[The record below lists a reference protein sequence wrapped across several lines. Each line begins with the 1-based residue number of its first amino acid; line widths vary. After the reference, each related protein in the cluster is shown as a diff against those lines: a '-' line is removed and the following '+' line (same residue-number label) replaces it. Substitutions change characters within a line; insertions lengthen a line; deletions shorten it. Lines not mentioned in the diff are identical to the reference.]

1 MSIRVVAFYLCLICA
16 ENVTRA
22 QSDVVT
28 DGERH
33 LAINEPDKFAWLLF
47 ERINQ
52 AIPGDANGRVLW
64 ESWALADDV
73 FADPNNAPVWAGPA
87 APLRA
92 TSDFDTEPL
101 QQKIRRLQMQREVPG
116 LQSQFSLPHALAEAN
131 ETRLNH
137 DTFDFVVANELY
149 NIEGQE
155 KFFDTNK
162 QIEFPLDAKE
172 IKAQWRKIEPANA
185 AKFHTAR
192 TTNPDGS
199 TQLWGLTSLHITT
212 KDLPNWFWCTFEH
225 KDNPGREAVIPDRDS
240 HGLPMSLK
248 ETRWENYVLRGSQTD
263 FVTSIGQTTLLAS
276 SQIEAGFQDSSSCI
290 TCHARASI
298 GERPLGQSPPDN
310 RLSVFEGANGSV
322 GIPKP
327 EWFIDT
333 STQPPTRR
341 YTQTDFVWSLFR
353 ASRKSAVPSPG
364 PAAVAGAP
372 MTSPTNVAVR
382 LEKVKQFPG
391 KPGAGAE
398 LSQVQPLIRSDEA
411 RGRFRVNGRGLT
423 VAVFDTGLRTSH
435 IDFTGRVVAQ
445 RNFTDD
451 NGGDD
456 NNANDGDGH
465 GTNVT
470 GIIASDGVHR
480 GIAPEAKVIPVKV
493 LPNTGGG
500 SFTMI
505 RDGLQW
511 VFDNRIA
518 HNITVVNMS
527 LGDGGNYTS
536 DNFTGDEIRAL
547 IQKLRGV
554 NIPVV
559 VAAGNDFFSHSSQQG
574 MGYPGIFRETVSVG
588 AVFDANE
595 GGFTYGS
602 GAACISSDA
611 DQITPFSQRLHTSV
625 SAALRT
631 DIFAPGAPVT
641 SSGILDDRG
650 ESIQHGTS
658 QASPVTSGVIL
669 LVQQFCLRERG
680 KLPTVDEVEEFLRRG
695 AVKVT
700 DNAGDSDNVT
710 NTGETFLRIDAVGA
724 IEAVQNQIE
733 RDRFDGNQ

>member
-1 MSIRVVAFYLCLICA
+1 MSIRVIAFYVCVIYA
-16 ENVTRA
+16 ANVTHA
-22 QSDVVT
+22 QSDAVT
-28 DGERH
+28 DEERH

-52 AIPGDANGRVLW
+52 PIPGDAGGRVLW
-64 ESWALADDV
+64 ETWALADGV

-101 QQKIRRLQMQREVPG
+101 QQKLRRLQMQREAPG
-116 LQSQFSLPHALAEAN
+116 LRSQFSLPHALSGAN
-131 ETRLNH
+131 ETRLNR
-137 DTFDFVVANELY
+137 DTFDFVVANDLY
-149 NIEGQE
+149 NVEGQE
-155 KFFDTNK
+155 TFFDTNTP
-162 QIEFPLDAKE
+162 IDFPLDAKE

-185 AKFHTAR
+185 SKFHTAK

-199 TQLWGLTSLHITT
+199 AQVWGLTSLHITT

-240 HGLPMSLK
+240 HGLPPSLMGTK
-248 ETRWENYVLRGSQTD
+248 WENYVLRGSQTD

-298 GERPLGQSPPDN
+298 GERSLGQSPPAN
-310 RLSVFEGANGSV
+310 RLSVFEGASGSV

-333 STQPPTRR
+333 STQPATHR

-353 ASRKSAVPSPG
+353 ARRKSVSPPPG
-364 PAAVAGAP
+364 PGAVAGAP
-372 MTSPTNVAVR
+372 LTSPTKVAVR
-382 LEKVKQFPG
+382 REKVKQFKG
-391 KPGAGAE
+391 KPAGGAE
-398 LSQVQPLIRSDEA
+398 LAQVQPLIRSDVA
-411 RGRFRVNGRGLT
+411 RARFRVTGKGLT

-435 IDFTGRVVAQ
+435 VDFAGRVAAQ
-445 RNFTDD
+445 KNFTND
-451 NGGDD
+451 NGGDT

-470 GIIASDGVHR
+470 GIIASDDVHQ

-493 LPNTGGG
+493 LPDTGSG
-500 SFTMI
+500 SFTMV

-511 VFDNRIA
+511 VFDNRTT

-536 DNFTGDEIRAL
+536 DNFVDDEVRAL

-595 GGFTYGS
+595 GGFTYGG
-602 GAACISSDA
+602 GAACTSSDA
-611 DQITPFSQRLHTSV
+611 DQITPFSQRMHTSV
-625 SAALRT
+625 NVALRT

-658 QASPVTSGVIL
+658 QASPVTAGVIL
-669 LVQQFCLRERG
+669 LLQQFCLRERG

-695 AVKVT
+695 AVKVR
-700 DNAGDSDNVT
+700 DDAGDADNVT
-710 NTGETFLRIDAVGA
+710 NTDETFLRIDAVGA
-724 IEAVQNQIE
+724 LEAVVNQIE
-733 RDRFDGNQ
+733 RDRFDGNL

>member
-1 MSIRVVAFYLCLICA
+1 MSFRIVAFCLS
-16 ENVTRA
+16 VTSIVTVANA
-22 QSDVVT
+22 QSDAVT
-28 DGERH
+28 DEERH
-33 LAINEPDKFAWLLF
+33 LAINEPDRFAWLLF
-47 ERINQ
+47 ERINKDV
-52 AIPGDANGRVLW
+52 PGDANGRVLW
-64 ESWALADDV
+64 ETWALADNV

-101 QQKIRRLQMQREVPG
+101 QQKLRRMQMQKEFPG
-116 LQSQFSLPHALAEAN
+116 LRPQFSLPHALSGAN
-131 ETRLNH
+131 ETRLNR

-149 NIEGQE
+149 NVEGQE
-155 KFFDTNK
+155 SFFDTNTK
-162 QIEFPLDAKE
+162 IDFPVNAKE

-185 AKFHTAR
+185 AKFHAAT

-225 KDNPGREAVIPDRDS
+225 ADNPGREAVIADRDS
-240 HGLPMSLK
+240 HGLPPSLMGTK
-248 ETRWENYVLRGSQTD
+248 WANYVLRGSQTD
-263 FVTSIGQTTLLAS
+263 FVTAIGQTTLLAS

-298 GERPLGQSPPDN
+298 GERPLGSSPPAN
-310 RLSVFEGANGSV
+310 RLSVFEGINGSV

-333 STQPPTRR
+333 ATQPPTRR

-353 ASRKSAVPSPG
+353 AGRKLVASVPG
-364 PAAVAGAP
+364 PAAAVGVP
-372 MTSPTNVAVR
+372 LTSPAQVALR
-382 LEKVKQFPG
+382 REKVMQFPG
-391 KPGAGAE
+391 KPVGGPE
-398 LSQVQPLIRSDEA
+398 LVQVQPLIRADIA
-411 RGRFRVNGRGLT
+411 RPRFRVTGKGLT

-435 IDFTGRVVAQ
+435 VDFAGRVAAQ
-445 RNFTDD
+445 KNFTND
-451 NGGDD
+451 NGGDKD
-456 NNANDGDGH
+456 DADDGDGH
-465 GTNVT
+465 GTNVA
-470 GIIASDGVHR
+470 GIIASDDVHH

-493 LPNTGGG
+493 LPNSGSG
-500 SFTMI
+500 SFTMV

-511 VFDNRIA
+511 VFDNHTI

-536 DNFTGDEIRAL
+536 DNFVGDEIREL
-547 IQKLRGV
+547 IQKLRAV

-559 VAAGNDFFSHSSQQG
+559 VSAGNDFFSHSSQQG

-602 GAACISSDA
+602 GAACTSSDA
-611 DQITPFSQRLHTSV
+611 DQITPFSQRLHSSV
-625 SAALRT
+625 STALRT

-658 QASPVTSGVIL
+658 QAAPVTTGVIL
-669 LVQQFCLRERG
+669 LLQEFCLRERD
-680 KLPTVDEVEEFLRRG
+680 KLPTVDEVEAFLRRG
-695 AVKVT
+695 AVKVV
-700 DNAGDSDNVT
+700 DDAGDADNVSNT
-710 NTGETFLRIDAVGA
+710 NETFLRVDAVGA
-724 IEAVQNQIE
+724 LEAVVNQIE
-733 RDRFDGNQ
+733 RDRFDRKQ